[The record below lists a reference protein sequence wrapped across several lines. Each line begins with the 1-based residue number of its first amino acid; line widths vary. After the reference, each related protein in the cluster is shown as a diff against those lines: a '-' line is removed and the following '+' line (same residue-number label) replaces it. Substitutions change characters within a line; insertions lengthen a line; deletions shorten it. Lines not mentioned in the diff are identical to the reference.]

1 MSNTTL
7 IILLLKGKNHTTLQI
22 EIKTKHWMYISN
34 NSEPFLQPLG
44 QYKSKWSKPYSL
56 GKGNLN
62 YKPIPRFFE
71 NSNRTFVWWR
81 LDLFSWIK
89 KLVDRLYMR
98 IIYACYAY
106 IKMFMN
112 YFFSCRDWNSYSK
125 WKLCHGHWK
134 TQRWK
139 VHHYQDSC
147 QLL

>member
-1 MSNTTL
+1 
-7 IILLLKGKNHTTLQI
+7 
-22 EIKTKHWMYISN
+22 MYISN

-56 GKGNLN
+56 GKGDLN

-112 YFFSCRDWNSYSK
+112 FFFCFPAGTEIRIVNGNYATDTGKPNAGKSTIIKTLVNSYSSF
-125 WKLCHGHWK
+125 GM
-134 TQRWK
+134 
-139 VHHYQDSC
+139 S
-147 QLL
+147 